1 MQNPTEGKLIVKHT
15 FLEFVEMPQ
24 DQRKRSFTE
33 GAIADNR
40 TAEISSLRGDCLG
53 DDLPQEHPLVQE
65 NRRLARENAELRI
78 LHENQRLARENAEL
92 REASVSEEFHGPQ
105 QACHRSPKSSSM
117 KMPTHSRDPDPHQ
130 APTISLA
137 SYILID
143 EDSVFHRTLSD
154 DSPGDVPTER
164 YTTVMLRNLPNMY
177 TREMF
182 IDLIDSEG
190 FAGKYT
196 FVYLPIDF
204 KSHAGLG
211 YAFVDMTTPDE
222 ALRLRQHFEGFSQ
235 WILASEKRCTVS
247 WSHPDQQGL
256 AAHIERYRNSPV
268 MHKSVPEE
276 WKPVLF
282 SAGERTSFPRPSRKI
297 RAPRMRPC

>member
-15 FLEFVEMPQ
+15 FLEFVETPQ
-24 DQRKRSFTE
+24 DQRKRSLTE
-33 GAIADNR
+33 GAIGDSR
-40 TAEISSLRGDCLG
+40 LAEDLSLHGVTLENAELERENAELR
-53 DDLPQEHPLVQE
+53 HASAMQE
-65 NRRLARENAELRI
+65 NVRLARENAELRA
-78 LHENQRLARENAEL
+78 LQ
-92 REASVSEEFHGPQ
+92 EFHGPQ
-105 QACHRSPKSSSM
+105 QTRQKSAVDQNG
-117 KMPTHSRDPDPHQ
+117 MPTHSRDSTPCQ

-137 SYILID
+137 SC
-143 EDSVFHRTLSD
+143 VFTDDDFNRNRTLNGTCLAEI
-154 DSPGDVPTER
+154 PIER

-182 IDLIDSEG
+182 IDMLNSEG
-190 FAGKYT
+190 FAQEYT

-204 KSHAGLG
+204 KTHAGLG
-211 YAFVDMTTPDE
+211 YAFVDMTSPDE

-247 WSHPDQQGL
+247 WSHPDQQGFS
-256 AAHIERYRNSPV
+256 AHVERYRNSPV

-282 SAGERTSFPRPSRKI
+282 SAGERISFPRPNRKI
-297 RAPRMRPC
+297 RAPRIRPC